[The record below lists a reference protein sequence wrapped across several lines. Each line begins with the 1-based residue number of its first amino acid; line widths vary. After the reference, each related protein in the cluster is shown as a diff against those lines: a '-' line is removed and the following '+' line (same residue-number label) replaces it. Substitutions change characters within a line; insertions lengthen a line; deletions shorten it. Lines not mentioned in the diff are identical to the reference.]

1 MPDQAKNH
9 TLNTVIIAFIVALG
23 GFLMG
28 FDASV
33 ISGAVKFIEIEFD
46 LTKIQLGWSV
56 ASLAFAA
63 TFAMMVA
70 GPLSD
75 KLGRKPILRY
85 AAVLFF
91 ISAVLSALA
100 PTFLTLVVARMIGG
114 LGVGAA
120 LIVAPMYIAEIS
132 PPRVRGRMVS
142 INQLNIVVGISL
154 AFFTNYLIIKL
165 GQSDTAWVS
174 SLRLGE
180 WNWRWMLG
188 LEALPAVFYF
198 VSLWLVPES
207 PRWLIMNN
215 KQEEALEVM
224 GRFNPPENIPD
235 QLDEILKS
243 VDHTQ
248 DQKPSRLAELFTKPM
263 RLVLLIGITVAI
275 LQQITGINSVFF
287 YAPMIFEQSG
297 IGTDASYMQAVLVG
311 LTNLVFT
318 LLAIALIDKIGR
330 KTLLS
335 IGVSG
340 IAVCMFLLA
349 YGFGSAS
356 YTLSKESIEQL
367 PESIDRVQLAQLEN
381 QTFDSDLTYKK
392 ALSDVLGKQALKENE
407 SVLISSSIQMNP
419 TLILAGILGF
429 VASFAIS
436 IGPVMWVLF
445 SELFPNRVRAV
456 AISFVGFI
464 NSAVSFLVQ
473 LIFPWELATL
483 GNSGTF
489 LLYGIF
495 AVAGLIII
503 SKLLPETKGKS
514 LESLEKILVKQ
525 PDSAQVQASNTSK

>member
-1 MPDQAKNH
+1 MNQH
-9 TLNTVIIAFIVALG
+9 TLNTVFVASIVALG

-46 LTKIQLGWSV
+46 LNKIQLGWSV

-75 KLGRKPILRY
+75 RLGRKPVLKY
-85 AAVLFF
+85 AALLFLV
-91 ISAVLSALA
+91 SAVLSALA
-100 PTFLTLVVARMIGG
+100 PSFLTLVIARMIGG

-132 PPRVRGRMVS
+132 PPELRGRLVS
-142 INQLNIVVGISL
+142 INQLNIVVGISV
-154 AFFTNYLIIKL
+154 AFFTNFLILKL
-165 GQSDTAWVS
+165 GQSDAAWAM
-174 SLRLGE
+174 SLRIDE

-188 LEALPAVFYF
+188 LEALPAAVYF
-198 VSLWLVPES
+198 LSLWPVPES
-207 PRWLIMNN
+207 PRWLVL
-215 KQEEALEVM
+215 KGREKEALGVM
-224 GRFNPPENIPD
+224 TRFNPSARAEN
-235 QLDEILKS
+235 QLDEIRSSIAL
-243 VDHTQ
+243 Q
-248 DQKPSRLAELFTKPM
+248 PAGEPSRLAVLFKKPL
-263 RLVLLIGITVAI
+263 RLVLLIGITVAV

-311 LTNLVFT
+311 LTNLAFT

-335 IGVSG
+335 AGVGG
-340 IAVCMFLLA
+340 IAVCMFVLA
-349 YGFGSAS
+349 YGFGTAT
-356 YTLSKESIEQL
+356 YTLDKEAIEQL
-367 PESIDRVQLAQLEN
+367 PPGIDSTRILDIEGR
-381 QTFDSDLTYKK
+381 TFDSDLDFRE
-392 ALSDVLGKQALKENE
+392 ALTAALGEKALKENE
-407 SVLISSSIQMNP
+407 AVLISSSISMNP
-419 TLILAGILGF
+419 MVILLGILGF
-429 VASFAIS
+429 VASFAVS

-445 SELFPNRVRAV
+445 SELFPNRIRAV

-489 LLYGIF
+489 LVYGLF
-495 AVAGLIII
+495 AVAGLAIIV
-503 SKLLPETKGKS
+503 KLLPETRGKS
-514 LESLEKILVKQ
+514 LESLERILVKQ
-525 PDSAQVQASNTSK
+525 PGGAQSGD